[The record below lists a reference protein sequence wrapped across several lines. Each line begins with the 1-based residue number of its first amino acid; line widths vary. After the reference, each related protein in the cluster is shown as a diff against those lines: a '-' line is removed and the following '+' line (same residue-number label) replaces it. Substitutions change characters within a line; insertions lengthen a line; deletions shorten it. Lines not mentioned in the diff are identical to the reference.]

1 MRAVPLPPAVA
12 VAVPP
17 VVAGAEVSQVAGMDW
32 ADWRQQEEP
41 AQTEPTLLL
50 RVVAMWEA

>member
-12 VAVPP
+12 V
-17 VVAGAEVSQVAGMDW
+17 AEVSQVAGMDW

-50 RVVAMWEA
+50 RVVALWEA